1 MDGLKWILAGMVIL
15 LAAVGILWLTIG
27 GLATGIVFGAVAL
40 LVIIVATFVFASWW
54 SARLME
60 RGAHIALQSQ
70 ISDDRRD
77 VIQIKALTDL
87 TQAALKIGQQQATQ
101 RQADYPALMPPNGQ
115 ITDGEFKIAGLDD
128 DEPIQ

>member
-1 MDGLKWILAGMVIL
+1 
-15 LAAVGILWLTIG
+15 
-27 GLATGIVFGAVAL
+27 
-40 LVIIVATFVFASWW
+40 
-54 SARLME
+54 ME